1 MRDTPTGLRGA
12 SSLHALRDASSRPIE
27 PDPIPEEE
35 ALQVQVRASIFG
47 SRPVTETAEEFM
59 SKVRG
64 FHVHTTMRVNGQ
76 RAGMNSK
83 ESTREM
89 IAYRQQASDLLKK
102 VEPLMREELEN
113 L

>member
-1 MRDTPTGLRGA
+1 MHYAMLRA
-12 SSLHALRDASSRPIE
+12 DRIE

-47 SRPVTETAEEFM
+47 SRAVIEAAEEFM

-64 FHVHTTMRVNGQ
+64 FHVHATMRVNDQ
-76 RAGMNSK
+76 RAGMDSK

-102 VEPLMREELEN
+102 VETLMREELEN